1 MTRHTPDFLRQRSSN
16 LSLRMAAAENAAS
29 MSQSTTSAVERET
42 RREEPT
48 PKNVKA
54 ADIKPENY
62 TTPFCEFLQ
71 ENPTIFHTVDHF
83 KGQLAKRGY
92 KEVGRLQP
100 PTRRYDY
107 GGLD

>member
-16 LSLRMAAAENAAS
+16 MSLRMAAAEHLTN
-29 MSQSTTSAVERET
+29 MSQSASSAVERET
-42 RREEPT
+42 RRETPT
-48 PKNVKA
+48 PKTVKA

-83 KGQLAKRGY
+83 KGRLAKQGY
-92 KEVGRLQP
+92 KEVSRLSSFLGN
-100 PTRRYDY
+100 DCV
-107 GGLD
+107 GLD